1 MNFKTRRSLAVQTI
15 ALTLAMMLAAP
26 QAMWARFN
34 PPHHYNMYS
43 PQQDEEV
50 GKQAAAQVYK
60 TMPVLPENDPLTKY
74 LQKVGNDLVAHAK
87 LINGLNPQDQNGQPQ
102 QWPFTF
108 HVIAQ
113 KDINAFALP
122 GGPMFVNVGTI
133 VAADNEAELAGV
145 MAHEMSHVRLRH
157 GTANA
162 SKGGMLEAIGGVL
175 GGVLGNGALGSIAK
189 LGTQIGVGSVLLK
202 FSRDYEKEAD
212 LLGTDLMYD
221 TGYNPQAMADF
232 FQKLAKEGGSGG
244 PQFLSDHPNPGNRS
258 TYVAAEVKSLPS
270 HGGYRGNSSDWASI
284 KSRAAG
290 TKTYTAQQI
299 QQGQFEKTGV
309 TGPGS
314 NGGGVQTVS
323 TTSSAAGALAPS
335 GTYQVFEHNAYHIK
349 YPDNWKLSGSADGN
363 VTIAPNGGM
372 VENGIA
378 YGVVLNGFKPQ
389 SGDLDSATKELI
401 ASMQHDNP
409 GMKQIGSNEEI
420 TVNGVHAR
428 SVDLVSSSPIKD
440 SSGQPLKER
449 DWLVT
454 LPLKNGDVLYTVFI
468 STDKDYPQLQ
478 PGFET
483 MLRSLKLK

>member
-1 MNFKTRRSLAVQTI
+1 MTKTSRSLPVQAI
-15 ALTLAMMLAAP
+15 ALILAMLLAAP

-43 PQQDEEV
+43 PAQDLQV
-50 GKQAAAQVYK
+50 GQEAAAQVYK

-74 LQKVGNDLVAHAK
+74 IQRIGKDLVAHAQ
-87 LINGLNPQDQNGQPQ
+87 LLNGLNPQDQNGQPQ

-113 KDINAFALP
+113 KDVNAFALP

-133 VAADNEAELAGV
+133 VSADNEAELAGV

-162 SKGGMLEAIGGVL
+162 SKGGMVQALGGVL
-175 GGVLGNGALGSIAK
+175 GGILGNGAAGSLAQLGA
-189 LGTQIGVGSVLLK
+189 QIGAGSLLLK

-232 FQKLAKEGGSGG
+232 FQKLAKEGGARG

-258 TYVAAEVKSLPS
+258 AYVAAEVKSLPS
-270 HGGYRGNSSDWASI
+270 RSYRGNSSDWASI
-284 KSRAAG
+284 KSRASG

-314 NGGGVQTVS
+314 NGGGVQPVS
-323 TTSSAAGALAPS
+323 ASSGSSSGGLAPS
-335 GTYQVFEHNAYHIK
+335 GNYQVFEHNAYRIK
-349 YPDNWKLSGSADGN
+349 YPDNWKLSGKTDSA
-363 VTIAPNGGM
+363 VTIAPDGGLVQNG
-372 VENGIA
+372 VA
-378 YGVVLNGFKPQ
+378 YGVILDGFKPQ
-389 SGDLDSATKELI
+389 SGDLDGATRELI
-401 ASMQHDNP
+401 ASIQQGNP
-409 GMKQIGSNEEI
+409 GMKQIGNPEEI

-428 SVDLVSSSPIKD
+428 SIDFTNASPLTD
-440 SSGQPLKER
+440 SKGQPLKER
-449 DWLVT
+449 DWLVA
-454 LPLKNGDVLYTVFI
+454 LPLKNGDVLYSVFI
-468 STDKDYPQLQ
+468 STDKDYAQLQ
-478 PGFET
+478 PGFEN

>member
-1 MNFKTRRSLAVQTI
+1 MKSKTIRSLPVQAV
-15 ALTLAMMLAAP
+15 ALGLAMLLAAP

-74 LQKVGNDLVAHAK
+74 LQKIGNDLASHANANA
-87 LINGLNPQDQNGQPQ
+87 INGEK
-102 QWPFTF
+102 WPFTF

-113 KDINAFALP
+113 KDVNAFALP
-122 GGPMFVNVGTI
+122 GGAMFVNVGTI
-133 VAADNEAELAGV
+133 VSADNEAQLAGV

-157 GTANA
+157 GTTNA
-162 SKGGMLEAIGGVL
+162 SKSGMLETLGGVL
-175 GGVLGNGALGSIAK
+175 GGVLGNGAAGSLAK

-232 FQKLAKEGGSGG
+232 FKKLDASGGARG

-258 TYVAAEVKSLPS
+258 TYVAAEVKTLPS
-270 HGGYRGNSSDWASI
+270 RGSYRGNSNDWASV
-284 KSRAAG
+284 KSRAG
-290 TKTYTAQQI
+290 STKTYT
-299 QQGQFEKTGV
+299 GQEIADGKFTPTGV

-314 NGGGVQTVS
+314 NGGGVQPTSAS
-323 TTSSAAGALAPS
+323 TGSKAAVGGLAPN
-335 GTYQVFEHNAYHIK
+335 GNYQVFEHNAYRIK
-349 YPDNWKLSGSADGN
+349 YPENWAVSGNPDSN
-363 VTIAPNGGM
+363 ITIAPQGGIVDNG
-372 VENGIA
+372 VA
-378 YGVVLNGFKPQ
+378 YGVILDGFKPK
-389 SGDLDSATKELI
+389 GAADLDSATRELI
-401 ASMQHDNP
+401 QGLQQGNP
-409 GMKQIGSNEEI
+409 GMKQVGNSEEI

-428 SVDLVSSSPIKD
+428 SVDLVTTSPLKD

-449 DWLVT
+449 DWVVA
-454 LPLKNGDVLYTVFI
+454 LPLKNGDVLYSVFI
-468 STDKDYPQLQ
+468 STDKDYSKLQ
-478 PGFET
+478 PGFEN

>member
-1 MNFKTRRSLAVQTI
+1 MNSKTIRSLPVQAI
-15 ALTLAMMLAAP
+15 ALTLAMLLAAP
-26 QAMWARFN
+26 QAMWARYN

-43 PQQDEEV
+43 PDQDLEV

-74 LQKVGNDLVAHAK
+74 LQKIGNDLAAHANANP
-87 LINGLNPQDQNGQPQ
+87 INGQK
-102 QWPFTF
+102 WPFTF

-113 KDINAFALP
+113 KDVNAFALP

-133 VAADNEAELAGV
+133 VSADNEAELAGV

-157 GTANA
+157 GTVNA
-162 SKGGMLEAIGGVL
+162 SKGGALQAAGQVL
-175 GGVLGNGALGSIAK
+175 GGILGNGTLGSIAQ

-202 FSRDYEKEAD
+202 FSRGYEKEAD

-232 FQKLAKEGGSGG
+232 FKKLDAEGGARG

-258 TYVAAEVKSLPS
+258 EYVAAEVKTLPS
-270 HGGYRGNSSDWASI
+270 RGSYRGNSSDWASI
-284 KSRAAG
+284 KGKAAG
-290 TKTYTAQQI
+290 TKTYT
-299 QQGQFEKTGV
+299 GQEIAAGKFTPTGV

-314 NGGGVQTVS
+314 NGGGVQPVS
-323 TTSSAAGALAPS
+323 ATNGSSPGGLAPS
-335 GTYQVFEHNAYHIK
+335 GNYQVFEHNAYHIK
-349 YPDNWKLSGSADGN
+349 YPDNWTVNGKADSN

-372 VENGIA
+372 VDNGVA
-378 YGVVLNGFKPQ
+378 YGVILDGFKPQ
-389 SGDLDSATKELI
+389 SSDLDAATRELVGNI
-401 ASMQHDNP
+401 QKDNP
-409 GMKQIGSNEEI
+409 DMKQIGNGEEI

-428 SVDLVSSSPIKD
+428 SVDLTSTSPIKD
-440 SSGQPLKER
+440 SSGQPLKEK

-468 STDKDYPQLQ
+468 STDRDYSKLQ

>member
-1 MNFKTRRSLAVQTI
+1 MKSDLKRSLGAQVI
-15 ALTLAMMLAAP
+15 ALTLVILVAAP

-43 PQQDEEV
+43 PEQDVQV
-50 GKQAAAQVYK
+50 GQQAAAQVYK

-74 LQKVGNDLVAHAK
+74 LQRIGNDLASHANANP
-87 LINGLNPQDQNGQPQ
+87 INGQK
-102 QWPFTF
+102 WPFSF

-113 KDINAFALP
+113 KDVNAFALP
-122 GGPMFVNVGTI
+122 GGAMFVNVGTI
-133 VAADNEAELAGV
+133 VSADNEAQLAGV

-157 GTANA
+157 GTVNA
-162 SKGGMLEAIGGVL
+162 SKGGALEALGGIL
-175 GGVLGNGALGSIAK
+175 GGVLGNGAAGSLAR

-232 FQKLAKEGGSGG
+232 FKKLEATGGSRG

-258 TYVAAEVKSLPS
+258 EYVAAEVRTLPS
-270 HGGYRGNSSDWASI
+270 KGSYRGNSSDWASV

-323 TTSSAAGALAPS
+323 STSSNVGGLAPS
-335 GTYQVFEHNAYHIK
+335 GNYQTFEHNAYRIK
-349 YPDNWKLSGSADGN
+349 YPDNWAVNGKADSN
-363 VTIAPNGGM
+363 VTIAPNGGI
-372 VENGIA
+372 VDSGVA
-378 YGVVLNGFKPQ
+378 YGVILDGFKPQ
-389 SGDLDSATKELI
+389 SSDLDSATRELI
-401 ASMQHDNP
+401 QGMQQGNP
-409 GMKQIGSNEEI
+409 GMKQVGNSEEI

-428 SVDLVSSSPIKD
+428 SVDLVNSSPIKD
-440 SSGQPLKER
+440 SGGQPLKER
-449 DWLVT
+449 DWVVA
-454 LPLKNGDVLYTVFI
+454 LPLKNGDVLDSIFI
-468 STDKDYPQLQ
+468 STDKDYSKLQ

>member
-1 MNFKTRRSLAVQTI
+1 MKSGSMNSKTIRSLPIQVV
-15 ALTLAMMLAAP
+15 ALGLAMLLAAP
-26 QAMWARFN
+26 QVMWARFN

-43 PQQDEEV
+43 PEQDLEV
-50 GKQAAAQVYK
+50 GKQASAEVYK

-74 LQKVGNDLVAHAK
+74 LQKIGNDLASHANANA
-87 LINGLNPQDQNGQPQ
+87 INGEK
-102 QWPFTF
+102 WPFTF

-133 VAADNEAELAGV
+133 VSAENEAQLAGV

-157 GTANA
+157 GTVNA
-162 SKGGMLEAIGGVL
+162 SKGGALQAFGQVL
-175 GGVLGNGALGSIAK
+175 GGVLGNGALGNIAR
-189 LGTQIGVGSVLLK
+189 LGTQIGVGSVLLR

-232 FQKLAKEGGSGG
+232 FKKLEASGG
-244 PQFLSDHPNPGNRS
+244 ARGPQLLSDHPNPGNRS
-258 TYVAAEVKSLPS
+258 AYVAAEVKTLPAR
-270 HGGYRGNSSDWASI
+270 GTGYRGNSSDWASI

-314 NGGGVQTVS
+314 NGGGVQPVS
-323 TTSSAAGALAPS
+323 ATSSKGGGLEPS
-335 GTYQVFEHNAYHIK
+335 TNYQTFEHNDYRIK
-349 YPDNWKLSGSADGN
+349 YPDNWAVSGKADSN
-363 VTIAPNGGM
+363 VTIAPNGGI
-372 VENGIA
+372 VGNGIA
-378 YGVVLNGFKPQ
+378 YGVVLEGFKPQ
-389 SGDLDSATKELI
+389 SSDLDAATRELVTG
-401 ASMQHDNP
+401 MQHDNP
-409 GMKQIGSNEEI
+409 GMKQIGNGEEI

-428 SVDLVSSSPIKD
+428 SVDLTSTSPIKD
-440 SSGQPLKER
+440 SSGQPLKEK

-468 STDKDYPQLQ
+468 STDRDYAKLQ
-478 PGFET
+478 PGFEA

>member
-1 MNFKTRRSLAVQTI
+1 MNSKTIRSLPVQAV
-15 ALTLAMMLAAP
+15 ALGLAMLLAAP

-43 PQQDEEV
+43 PEQDLEV

-74 LQKVGNDLVAHAK
+74 LQKIGNDLAAHANANP
-87 LINGLNPQDQNGQPQ
+87 INGQK
-102 QWPFTF
+102 WPFSF

-113 KDINAFALP
+113 KDVNAFALP
-122 GGPMFVNVGTI
+122 GGAMFVNVGTI
-133 VAADNEAELAGV
+133 VSADNEAQLAGV

-157 GTANA
+157 GTVNA
-162 SKGGMLEAIGGVL
+162 SKGGMLEALGQIA
-175 GGVLGNGALGSIAK
+175 GGVLGNGAAGSLAR

-232 FQKLAKEGGSGG
+232 FKKLEASGGSRG

-258 TYVAAEVKSLPS
+258 AYVAAEVQTLPS
-270 HGGYRGNSSDWASI
+270 RGSYRGNSSDWASV
-284 KSRAAG
+284 KSKAAG
-290 TKTYTAQQI
+290 TKTYT
-299 QQGQFEKTGV
+299 GQEIAAGKFTPTGV

-314 NGGGVQTVS
+314 NGGGVQPAS
-323 TTSSAAGALAPS
+323 GSSASNAGGLAPS
-335 GTYQVFEHNAYHIK
+335 GNYQTFEHNAYRIK
-349 YPDNWKLSGSADGN
+349 YPENWAVNGKVDSN
-363 VTIAPNGGM
+363 VTIAPQGGIVDNG
-372 VENGIA
+372 VA
-378 YGVVLNGFKPQ
+378 YGVILDGFKPQ
-389 SGDLDSATKELI
+389 SSDLDSATRELI
-401 ASMQHDNP
+401 QNIQQGNP
-409 GMKQIGSNEEI
+409 GMKQVGNNEDI
-420 TVNGVHAR
+420 TVNGVHAK
-428 SVDLVSSSPIKD
+428 SVDLVTTSPLKD

-449 DWLVT
+449 DWVVA
-454 LPLKNGDVLYTVFI
+454 LPLKNGDILYSVFI
-468 STDKDYPQLQ
+468 STDRDYSKLQ

>member
-1 MNFKTRRSLAVQTI
+1 MSVMKNRSLSVQAV
-15 ALTLAMMLAAP
+15 ALTLAMLLAAP

-34 PPHHYNMYS
+34 PPKHYNMYS

-74 LQKVGNDLVAHAK
+74 LQKIGNDLASHA
-87 LINGLNPQDQNGQPQ
+87 NANPIRGEK
-102 QWPFTF
+102 WPFTF

-113 KDINAFALP
+113 KDVNAFALP

-133 VAADNEAELAGV
+133 VSADNEAQLAGV

-157 GTANA
+157 GTVNA
-162 SKGGMLEAIGGVL
+162 SKGGMLEALGGVL
-175 GGVLGNGALGSIAK
+175 GGVLGNGAAGSLAR
-189 LGTQIGVGSVLLK
+189 LGTQVGVGSVLLK

-232 FQKLAKEGGSGG
+232 FKKLEASGGSRG

-258 TYVAAEVKSLPS
+258 AYVAAEVQTLPS
-270 HGGYRGNSSDWASI
+270 RGSYRGNSSDWASV
-284 KSRAAG
+284 KSKAAA
-290 TKTYTAQQI
+290 TKTYT
-299 QQGQFEKTGV
+299 GQEIAAGKFTPTGV

-314 NGGGVQTVS
+314 NGGGVQPAS
-323 TTSSAAGALAPS
+323 GSSASNTGGLAPS
-335 GTYQVFEHNAYHIK
+335 GNYQTFEHNAYRIK
-349 YPDNWKLSGSADGN
+349 YPENWAVNGKVDSN
-363 VTIAPNGGM
+363 VTIAPNGGI
-372 VENGIA
+372 VDNGVA
-378 YGVVLNGFKPQ
+378 YGVILDGFKPK
-389 SGDLDSATKELI
+389 SSDLDSATRELI
-401 ASMQHDNP
+401 ASMQQGNP
-409 GMKQIGSNEEI
+409 GMKQIGNGEEI

-428 SVDLVSSSPIKD
+428 SVDVTNTSPIKD
-440 SSGQPLKER
+440 SSGQPLKEK
-449 DWLVT
+449 DWIVT

-468 STDKDYPQLQ
+468 STDRDYAKLQ
-478 PGFET
+478 PGFEN

>member
-1 MNFKTRRSLAVQTI
+1 MSVMKNRSLPVQAV
-15 ALTLAMMLAAP
+15 ALTLAMLLAAP

-74 LQKVGNDLVAHAK
+74 LQKIGNDLASHANANP
-87 LINGLNPQDQNGQPQ
+87 INGEK
-102 QWPFTF
+102 WPFTF

-113 KDINAFALP
+113 KDVNAFALP

-133 VAADNEAELAGV
+133 ISADNEAELAGV

-162 SKGGMLEAIGGVL
+162 SKGGAVQAL
-175 GGVLGNGALGSIAK
+175 GGILGGILGNGAAGSLAR
-189 LGTQIGVGSVLLK
+189 LGTEIGAGSLLLK

-232 FQKLAKEGGSGG
+232 FKKLDAEGGARG

-258 TYVAAEVKSLPS
+258 AYVAAEVKTLPS
-270 HGGYRGNSSDWASI
+270 RGGYRGNGSDWASI
-284 KSRAAG
+284 KSKAAG
-290 TKTYTAQQI
+290 TKTYT
-299 QQGQFEKTGV
+299 GQEIASGKFTPTGV

-314 NGGGVQTVS
+314 NGGGVQTVAN
-323 TTSSAAGALAPS
+323 TTGSNAGGLAPS
-335 GTYQVFEHNAYHIK
+335 GNYQVFEHNAYRIK
-349 YPDNWKLSGSADGN
+349 YPDNWSVSGKADSN
-363 VTIAPNGGM
+363 VTIAPNGGI
-372 VENGIA
+372 VDNGVA
-378 YGVVLNGFKPQ
+378 YGVIVDEFKPK
-389 SGDLDSATKELI
+389 SSDLDSATRELI
-401 ASMQHDNP
+401 AGMQQGNP
-409 GMKQIGSNEEI
+409 GMKQIGDGEEI

-428 SVDLVSSSPIKD
+428 SVDLTNTSPIKD
-440 SSGQPLKER
+440 SSGQPLKEK
-449 DWLVT
+449 DWIVT

-468 STDKDYPQLQ
+468 STDKDYAKLQ
-478 PGFET
+478 PGFEN